1 MIILGKS
8 GILPTLLIKIPVAAM
23 LLLGSVFCARS
34 ETLVRVS
41 DFGAVPGD
49 GICDA
54 VQIRA
59 AVASAAGL
67 SGVRVVFDAGVYN
80 LAEAS
85 IANRSGRLAMLH
97 LWGLD
102 DWTIEGAVDAAGDPA
117 TRLEMNLAL
126 GNEVTGARHLD
137 IRDCQGFRTRNLII
151 DQNPRMATAARIVEV
166 NRATGLVRIEML
178 AGMPHFNGMASFSA
192 NNWDLATKLLIQGPA
207 VTIGTSASQFDAWS
221 AVPGAPG
228 FYTMQSSSVANLV
241 SVGQGLSFHFNIV
254 AGQARSIDAYRCT
267 DLVFE
272 NIFVHNA
279 LGMVMGAGDNRNM
292 TFRRFHAKP
301 EGNSLA
307 VGPRD
312 GIHIS
317 RCTGRLLMEDV
328 FVKGVRWDPVVS
340 YMYAAPVAERVNNQ
354 AIRLDPLD
362 PKAALV
368 LGALNV
374 GSKLHFWTGANPS
387 FRTVSS
393 ITSGLI
399 TFTTP
404 LDPSVQSGGL
414 VTPGEWH
421 WDEAVIRNSRIESNY
436 GTAVVFESDNLLVEN
451 CIFRNNSY
459 SNIGLGPTST
469 DAGMFTRNIVI
480 RNNLFESSTWEPKY
494 TGSYLEQQRGTITL
508 FNKSPLFSTQAYHR
522 DILIEDNLFRN
533 LGGANAPSAID
544 VKLAGN
550 VTVRNN
556 RYVNVASD
564 IQVDGATTTGVVL
577 AGLGIA
583 RNSGSPH
590 LVESMPDYLNGLQMV
605 RFERGPNAPVPAFQF
620 NVDQPVTVF
629 LAVHDRGTPT
639 IPASWTIQPGKLKWR
654 TSATSMLTDS
664 VYRADFPAG
673 TVQIPGHNG
682 SSGSNFGVP
691 HMLFVTLQGGGEL
704 VLSPSGFTYPTP
716 PDIQNLDLEL
726 YWSGDGKTP
735 FEWAMQAGFAQG
747 SVLPMFE
754 AYLINRKN
762 MDQPFSVSGIESPVA
777 GQVRLSWPS
786 DGLPNGKVT
795 VRAAPDLTLP
805 QTGWSILTGVLSH
818 DGQRTVFDGGSFS
831 PNAKKM
837 FFKAD
842 VSE

>member
-1 MIILGKS
+1 
-8 GILPTLLIKIPVAAM
+8 
-23 LLLGSVFCARS
+23 
-34 ETLVRVS
+34 
-41 DFGAVPGD
+41 VPGD

-54 VQIRA
+54 ARIRA
-59 AVASAAGL
+59 ALASAAGL
-67 SGVRVVFDAGVYN
+67 SGVRIVFDAGVYN

-117 TRLEMNLAL
+117 TKLEMNLAL

-137 IRDCQGFRTRNLII
+137 IRDCRGFRAKNLII

-166 NRATGLVRIEML
+166 NRGTGLVRIEML

-192 NNWDLATKLLIQGPA
+192 NNWDLTTKLLIQGPA
-207 VTIGTSASQFDAWS
+207 LTIGTDATQFDAWS

-241 SVGQGLSFHFNIV
+241 SVGQGLSFHFNVV

-279 LGMVMGAGDNRNM
+279 IGMVMGAGDNRNM

-317 RCTGRLLMEDV
+317 RSTGRLLMEDV
-328 FVKGVRWDPVVS
+328 FVKGVRWDPIVS
-340 YMYAAPVAERVNNQ
+340 YKYSAPVAERINNQ
-354 AIRLDPLD
+354 SIRLDPLD

-368 LGALNV
+368 LDTLKV
-374 GSKLHFWTGANPS
+374 GGRLHFWTGANPS
-387 FRTVSS
+387 VRTISS
-393 ITSGLI
+393 INSGLI
-399 TFTTP
+399 EFNTP

-421 WDEAVIRNSRIESNY
+421 WEEAVIRNSRIESNY
-436 GTAVVFESDNLLVEN
+436 GTAIVFESDNLLVEN

-469 DAGMFTRNIVI
+469 NAGMFTRNIVI

-494 TGSYLEQQRGTITL
+494 TGSYLEQHRGTITL

-533 LGGANAPSAID
+533 LGGANAPAAID

-583 RNSGSPH
+583 RNTGGPH
-590 LVESMPDYLNGLQMV
+590 LVESMPDYLDGLQMV
-605 RFERGPNAPVPAFQF
+605 RFERGPNAAVPAFQF
-620 NVDQPVTVF
+620 SVDQPVTVF

-639 IPASWTIQPGKLKWR
+639 IPANWKIQPGKVKWR
-654 TSATSMLTDS
+654 TSVASVLTDS

-691 HMLFVTLQGGGEL
+691 HILFVAPQGGGEL
-704 VLSPSGFTYPTP
+704 VSPPSGFSYPTL
-716 PDIQNLDLEL
+716 PDIRGLDIEL
-726 YWSGDGKTP
+726 SWSGDGKTP
-735 FEWAMQAGFAQG
+735 FEWAMESGFVQG
-747 SVLPMFE
+747 SALPMFGG
-754 AYLINRKN
+754 YLINRRN
-762 MDQPFSVSGIESPVA
+762 MNQPFSVSGIEFPAA

-795 VRAAPDLTLP
+795 VRATPDLTLP
-805 QTGWSILTGVLSH
+805 QSGWSILTGTLSH
-818 DGQRTVFDGGSFS
+818 DGERTVFEGGSFT
-831 PNAKKM
+831 PDAKNM

-842 VSE
+842 VSK